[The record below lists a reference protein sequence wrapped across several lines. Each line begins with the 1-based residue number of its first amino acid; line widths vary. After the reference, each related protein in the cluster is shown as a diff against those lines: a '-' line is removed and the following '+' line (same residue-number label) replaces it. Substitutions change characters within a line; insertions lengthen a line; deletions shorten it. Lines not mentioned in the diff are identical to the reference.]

1 MLCFPVF
8 PSASCLLHVRTAY
21 EPRIDVTTL
30 HRALCLPAMPLICQ
44 CFPTCVIPLL
54 VHLTPDSEGS
64 SKKGEAAF
72 LSHQAAARCCASQ
85 PAIIG
90 PSRHCSLVGSSLQR
104 GIARTGAARSSDKAD
119 AIASVV
125 TLPSRSRRAA
135 NVLQGDTLCFR
146 AKIAAA

>member
-1 MLCFPVF
+1 MLFCF

-30 HRALCLPAMPLICQ
+30 HRALCLPAMPLICR
-44 CFPTCVIPLL
+44 CFPSCVIPLL

-119 AIASVV
+119 EIAS
-125 TLPSRSRRAA
+125 AA
-135 NVLQGDTLCFR
+135 LDVWLGECPGV
-146 AKIAAA
+146 A

>member
-1 MLCFPVF
+1 MPYNDKIRELHFPGEINTYIF
-8 PSASCLLHVRTAY
+8 TIDPSRYL
-21 EPRIDVTTL
+21 VT
-30 HRALCLPAMPLICQ
+30 R
-44 CFPTCVIPLL
+44 
-54 VHLTPDSEGS
+54 
-64 SKKGEAAF
+64 
-72 LSHQAAARCCASQ
+72 RCASQ

-135 NVLQGDTLCFR
+135 NVLQGDPLCFR
-146 AKIAAA
+146 AKMAAA